1 MADIV
6 LVSFRLGGTDGV
18 AIEAAKWIAAL
29 ESLGHRVRTVAGE
42 GGADVVLPGLA
53 MYASV
58 GPSRE
63 ELTSALEGA
72 DLVIVENIAS
82 LPLNVAA
89 RDALYDVLD
98 QRPALFHHH
107 DLPWQ
112 RAAFEHLAGP
122 RDQPRWRHV
131 TINEL
136 SRRQLAER
144 GVRAST
150 LRNSFACDPPVGR
163 RDATRGALG
172 VGDERLVLLA
182 TRAIARKN
190 VGGALELCAA
200 LAATLWIL
208 GPSEDGYDD
217 ELSALVRSSG
227 VNVRRGLVPRT
238 SVHDAYAACDLVV
251 MPSTWEG
258 FGNPV
263 LESVTHRRPLALYPY
278 PVAEELRAFGFD
290 FFALDDVAGVD
301 AFLEHPDP
309 ALFEKNLA
317 LARAHFNLEH
327 LPGRLA
333 ELLAPLLN
341 PSDPLATPAVGSAQ
355 C

>member
-1 MADIV
+1 MARIV
-6 LVSFRLGGTDGV
+6 LVSYRLGGTDGV
-18 AIEAAKWIAAL
+18 AIEAEKWITAL

-42 GGADVVLPGLA
+42 GEADVLLPGLA
-53 MYASV
+53 MYAPT
-58 GPSRE
+58 GPSFE
-63 ELTSALEGA
+63 ELNSTLEGA

-89 RDALYDVLD
+89 RDALYHVLD

-112 RAAFEHLAGP
+112 REAFAHLEGP

-136 SRRQLAER
+136 SRRQLCER

-150 LRNSFACDPPVGR
+150 LMNSFECDPPPGR
-163 RDATRGALG
+163 RDATRRALG

-208 GPSEDGYDD
+208 GPSEDGYGE
-217 ELSALVRSSG
+217 ELEDLVRSSG
-227 VNVRRGLVPRT
+227 VDVRQGALPGTR
-238 SVHDAYAACDLVV
+238 VHDAYAACDLVV

-263 LESVTHRRPLALYPY
+263 LESVTHRRPLALHPY

-290 FFALDDVAGVD
+290 FFRLDDVAGLDKFLDDPD
-301 AFLEHPDP
+301 AE
-309 ALFEKNLA
+309 LFERNLA
-317 LARAHFNLEH
+317 VARAHFNLEH
-327 LPGRLA
+327 LPGHLARLV
-333 ELLAPLLN
+333 
-341 PSDPLATPAVGSAQ
+341 DPLVASAGAAPTVGSPK